1 MALERCLAHTV
12 AVHCTPDS
20 ATEPGLSRRFSFRMS
35 FFPET
40 KMQIFEV
47 ILKEIVLF
55 IITFFLCFVFS
66 WRNGVVLLAGTF
78 ETSWHIYERTLR
90 ISKRWEARIFLVG
103 FLEPRKCGC
112 CSSRF
117 LDLFVLFCFILKCI
131 PFGEP
136 KSQEFPLYLME
147 SAFF

>member
-12 AVHCTPDS
+12 AVHYTPDS
-20 ATEPGLSRRFSFRMS
+20 ATEPRLSRRFSFRMS
-35 FFPET
+35 FYPET
-40 KMQIFEV
+40 KMQILEV

-136 KSQEFPLYLME
+136 KSRSSLFT
-147 SAFF
+147 